1 MFNNN
6 CYTQAEQ
13 ELMIESSL
21 WGWRWTQLN
30 WNKFWCQKRAAR
42 LSSVATT
49 QSFEA
54 VSKMVSLLSVLKNV
68 LTGWPCSH
76 ISNAPWPPFLEQAG
90 PVPLAL
96 SFDAAA
102 LACLVSV
109 VVRRRM
115 EGMIST
121 KWSAWFATSASPPMP
136 WVRCPQL
143 WRRCRTCFTRRAR
156 SRAGW
161 LKRWWVRRRWSII
174 HNGRIRSWRG
184 WWQTSSGGLKERR
197 QKSSWS
203 LEMEQVNSLICWLVL
218 LHRVNFA
225 SIHPLKC
232 STGSTSVHAA
242 MRGGKKPAIHRRHQ
256 SFVWWIQ
263 TIQLVISWSAR
274 TCKPGSRAMQ
284 HLVVGSWWMSPCCF
298 GLDQTFRSAAWALN
312 L

>member
-1 MFNNN
+1 
-6 CYTQAEQ
+6 
-13 ELMIESSL
+13 MIESSL
-21 WGWRWTQLN
+21 WGWRWTQLK
-30 WNKFWCQKRAAR
+30 WSEFRCQKRAGR
-42 LSSVATT
+42 LSSVVKT
-49 QSFEA
+49 QFFEA
-54 VSKMVSLLSVLKNV
+54 VSKMVSLLFALKNV
-68 LTGWPCSH
+68 LTSWPCSH

-102 LACLVSV
+102 LPCLVSV
-109 VVRRRM
+109 VLRRRM
-115 EGMIST
+115 EGMTST
-121 KWSAWFATSASPPMP
+121 EWSAWSATSASPQMP
-136 WVRCPQL
+136 WARCPQL
-143 WRRCRTCFTRRAR
+143 WRRCRICCRARRARRAR

-174 HNGRIRSWRG
+174 HNGRIRTWRG
-184 WWQTSSGGLKERR
+184 WWQTSSGRKEKR

-242 MRGGKKPAIHRRHQ
+242 MRGGKKQAIRRRHQ
-256 SFVWWIQ
+256 SFVWWIR

-274 TCKPGSRAMQ
+274 KCKRGSRPMQ
-284 HLVVGSWWMSPCCF
+284 HLVAGSWWMSPCSS
-298 GLDQTFRSAAWALN
+298 GLDQTFRSAEWALN